1 LSNCSTG
8 HCFNEKQC
16 PVERYLCG
24 MARKK
29 WEAKTDITRSLMVFR
44 AKRKWQI
51 ALRRYVLNGHPSVY
65 YAPFFA
71 LDIRTLRSWFENQ
84 FESSMCWANFGE
96 EWQFDHVIPV
106 AYFDF
111 DDEDDMKLCWNFTNL
126 RVEPI
131 DLKGNRGQR
140 VDVIAS
146 KAYFKELYGRTNYLP
161 CLRLLEKIDRIELS
175 ELNNSQKQFEFIV
188 QHRGYLEMIEDY
200 SSFEFELLN
209 RGRTVEDV
217 NKEIAFLKK
226 LSN

>member
-1 LSNCSTG
+1 MFHGTLFPIETVSRGTYFCS
-8 HCFNEKQC
+8 
-16 PVERYLCG
+16 

-29 WEAKTDITRSLMVFR
+29 WEAKIKVTPSLIVFR

-51 ALRRYVLNGHPSVY
+51 ALRRYVLNGHPSIY

-84 FESSMCWANFGE
+84 FENGMSWTNFGD

-111 DDEDDMKLCWNFTNL
+111 EDEDDLKLCWNFTNL
-126 RVEPI
+126 RVESK
-131 DLKGNRGQR
+131 DLNRNRGQR

-146 KAYFKELYGRTNYLP
+146 KAYFKELYDRTNYLP

-175 ELNNSQKQFEFIV
+175 ELKSSQKQFEFIV
-188 QHRGYLEMIEDY
+188 QHRAYLNMIEDY

-209 RGRTVEDV
+209 RGRSVDDI
-217 NKEIAFLKK
+217 NKELAFMKK
-226 LSN
+226 FSN

>member
-1 LSNCSTG
+1 
-8 HCFNEKQC
+8 
-16 PVERYLCG
+16 

-29 WEAKTDITRSLMVFR
+29 WEAKTDVTPSLMVFR

-51 ALRRYVLNGHPSVY
+51 ALRRYVLNGHPSTY

-71 LDIRTLRSWFENQ
+71 LDIRTLRAWFENQ
-84 FESSMCWANFGE
+84 FENGMCWENFGE

-111 DDEDDMKLCWNFTNL
+111 EDEEDLRLCWNFTNL

-131 DLKGNRGQR
+131 DLSRNRGQR

-146 KAYFKELYGRTNYLP
+146 KAYFKELYTKTSYQP
-161 CLRLLEKIDRIELS
+161 CLRLLEKIDRIEIS
-175 ELNNSQKQFEFIV
+175 ELKNSKKQFDFIINL
-188 QHRGYLEMIEDY
+188 RAYLEKIEDY
-200 SSFEFELLN
+200 SAFEFELLN
-209 RGRTVEDV
+209 RGRTIEEV

-226 LSN
+226 LS